1 MDDHPST
8 LQEGIELN
16 TKQNLA
22 HRMGRWSGTHPWTA
36 ILGWMAFVIVSFV
49 IGSTVF
55 SQKTLKT
62 SEQGVGESGQA
73 ARVLDRAFP
82 TSRTPATEMILVQ
95 TRSGPLAPAEL
106 TAVARDVR
114 TRVGGLAVVTNLQPP
129 ERSQDG
135 RAALIRFDIRGDS
148 TQAGDKIAPVQAA
161 VAQVAHDHSR
171 VRVEQF
177 GDASA
182 GKQFDDKLAQDFKKA
197 EFLSI
202 PITLFILLLAFG
214 AMLAAGI
221 PVLLGLTSVFSAF
234 GLTAVSSQF
243 VATGDSTQILM
254 MLIGMAVAVDY
265 SLFYLKREREER
277 ARGAGKLAALEA
289 AAATSGH
296 AVLVSGLTVMVS
308 LSGMFFMGVP
318 DGAAMAIGSIL
329 VVGVAVLG
337 SLTVLPAVL
346 SKLGDRVH
354 RSRLPLLRR
363 LKREERDSRVWGFVL
378 GHVMRRPVVALVA
391 GVGIL
396 VVLALP
402 VLGMQT
408 KTNGLDDVS
417 RSAFPVLKT
426 YDHIQQSFPAERSA
440 AQVVVQSRDVRAP
453 QVQAGIAELQRRALA
468 TGQVLGPLPAIE
480 ISRDHSV
487 ARVDLPLVGDGSNG
501 QSMHAL
507 TAVRAIVPG
516 SVGAVAGTTV
526 NVGGDVAAT
535 KDGND
540 NLSTHAPLVFGFVL
554 AMAFLLLLV
563 TFRSIVIP
571 IKAILLNLL
580 SVAAAFG
587 VLTMVF
593 QHGFGEIIGMPHTK
607 GIASWLPVFLFVIL
621 FGLSMDYHVFILS
634 RIKEGWDRGIGNDA
648 AVEQGI
654 RGSAGVVTAAA
665 AVMVAVF
672 SIFATLSLLDLQEFG
687 IGLAVAIAIDATLI
701 RGVVLPA
708 AMKLLGKWN
717 WYMPGSLAWL
727 PVLGHS
733 ERRVLHGSPA

>member
-1 MDDHPST
+1 MYA
-8 LQEGIELN
+8 
-16 TKQNLA
+16 KRNLA

-36 ILGWMAFVIVSFV
+36 ILGWMAFVVISFV
-49 IGSTVF
+49 IGSSVVT
-55 SQKTLKT
+55 QQTLKE
-62 SEQGVGESGQA
+62 SEQGVGESGRA
-73 ARVLDRAFP
+73 AKVLDKAFP
-82 TSRTPATEMILVQ
+82 TSQTRAGEMILVQ
-95 TRSGPLAPAEL
+95 TRSGRLASADL
-106 TAVARDVR
+106 NAVARDVR
-114 TRVGGLAVVTNLQPP
+114 ERVGGLATATNIQTPQ
-129 ERSQDG
+129 RSHDG

-148 TQAGDKIAPVQAA
+148 EQAVDKIVPIEAA
-161 VAQVAHDHSR
+161 VVAVAHEHPGL
-171 VRVEQF
+171 RVEQF
-177 GDASA
+177 GDASS
-182 GKQFDDKLAQDFKKA
+182 GKKFDDKLKQDFKKA

-202 PITLFILLLAFG
+202 PITLILLLLAFG
-214 AMLAAGI
+214 ALLAAGI
-221 PVLLGLTSVFSAF
+221 PVLLGLTSVFTAF

-243 VATGDSTQILM
+243 MATGESTQILM

-277 ARGAGKLAALEA
+277 ARGAGKQAALEA

-296 AVLVSGLTVMVS
+296 AVLVSGLTVMAS
-308 LSGMFFMGVP
+308 LAGIFFLGEPESG
-318 DGAAMAIGSIL
+318 AMAIGSIL

-346 SKLGDRVH
+346 AKLGDRVH
-354 RSRLPLLRR
+354 KSRLPLLRR

-378 GHVMRRPVVALVA
+378 GHVMRRPLVALIA

-396 VVLALP
+396 IVLALP
-402 VLGMQT
+402 AVGMHTKQT
-408 KTNGLDDVS
+408 GTDDIS
-417 RSAFPVLKT
+417 REAFPVLKV
-426 YDHIQQSFPAERSA
+426 YDHIQQSFPSEKSA
-440 AQVVVQSRDVRAP
+440 ATVVVEARDVTAP
-453 QVQAGIAELQRRALA
+453 AVQAGIARLERQALA
-468 TGQVLGPLPAIE
+468 TGKVLGPLDSPE
-480 ISRDHSV
+480 ISRDGTV

-501 QSMHAL
+501 QSLDAL
-507 TAVRAIVPG
+507 AAVRAIAPAT
-516 SVGAVAGTTV
+516 VGAVPGTTV
-526 NVGGDVAAT
+526 EVGGDVAAT
-535 KDGND
+535 KDAND

-571 IKAILLNLL
+571 IKAIALNLL

-593 QHGFGEIIGMPHTK
+593 QHGLGEAIGMPHTK

-634 RIKEGWDRGIGNDA
+634 RIKEGWDKGLGNDV

-654 RGSAGVVTAAA
+654 RGSAGVVSAAA

-672 SIFATLSLLDLQEFG
+672 AIFATLSLIDLQEFG
-687 IGLAVAIAIDATLI
+687 VGLAVAVAIDATLI

-717 WYMPGSLAWL
+717 WYMPRSLGWL
-727 PVLGHS
+727 PVLGHG
-733 ERRVLHGSPA
+733 EARTLRGATA

>member
-1 MDDHPST
+1 MHA
-8 LQEGIELN
+8 
-16 TKQNLA
+16 KRNLA

-36 ILGWMAFVIVSFV
+36 ILGWMAFVAVSFF
-49 IGSTVF
+49 IGTAVV
-55 SQKTLKT
+55 SQKTLKE

-73 ARVLDRAFP
+73 AKVIDKAFP
-82 TSRTPATEMILVQ
+82 TSVTPAGEMILVQ
-95 TRSGPLAPAEL
+95 TRSGRLATADL
-106 TAVARDVR
+106 NAVAGDVR
-114 TRVGGLAVVTNLQPP
+114 ARVGGLSNVINLQAP
-129 ERSQDG
+129 ERSKDG

-148 TQAGDKIAPVQAA
+148 TKASAKVAPIEAA
-161 VAQVAHDHSR
+161 VTTVAKHHPGL
-171 VRVEQF
+171 RVEQF
-177 GDASA
+177 GDASS
-182 GKQFDDKLAQDFKKA
+182 GKQFDDKLSQDFQKA

-202 PITLFILLLAFG
+202 PITLLILLLAFG
-214 AMLAAGI
+214 ALLAAGI
-221 PVLLGLTSVFSAF
+221 PVLLGLTSVFTAF

-243 VATGDSTQILM
+243 MATGESTQILM

-289 AAATSGH
+289 AASTSGH
-296 AVLVSGLTVMVS
+296 AVLVSGLTVMAS
-308 LSGMFFMGVP
+308 LAGIFFLGEPESG
-318 DGAAMAIGSIL
+318 AMAIGSIL

-346 SKLGDRVH
+346 AKLGDRVH
-354 RSRLPLLRR
+354 KSRLPLLSR

-391 GVGIL
+391 GVAIL

-402 VLGMQT
+402 ALGMHTKQT
-408 KTNGLDDVS
+408 GTDDIS
-417 RSAFPVLKT
+417 RKAFPVLKV
-426 YDHIQQSFPAERSA
+426 YDHIQESFPAEKSA
-440 AQVVVQSRDVRAP
+440 AAVVIQAPDVRSP
-453 QVQAGIAELQRRALA
+453 GVQAGIASLERQALA
-468 TGQVLGPLPAIE
+468 TGKVLGPIPAPQ
-480 ISRDHSV
+480 ISADGTV
-487 ARVDLPLVGDGSNG
+487 VEVDLPLAGDGSNSE
-501 QSMHAL
+501 SMDAL
-507 TAVRAIVPG
+507 AAVRRIAPAT
-516 SVGAVAGTTV
+516 VGAVQGTTV
-526 NVGGDVAAT
+526 NVGGDAAAT
-535 KDGND
+535 KDAND

-571 IKAILLNLL
+571 IKAIMLNLL

-593 QHGFGEIIGMPHTK
+593 QHGLGESFGMPHTK

-634 RIKEGWDRGIGNDA
+634 RIKEGWDKGLGNDA

-672 SIFATLSLLDLQEFG
+672 AIFATLSLVDLQEFG
-687 IGLAVAIAIDATLI
+687 VGLAVAVAIDATLI

-717 WYMPGSLAWL
+717 WYMPRSLNWL
-727 PVLGHS
+727 PTFGHGGA
-733 ERRVLHGSPA
+733 RALRGATA

>member
-1 MDDHPST
+1 M
-8 LQEGIELN
+8 QA
-16 TKQNLA
+16 KRNLA
-22 HRMGRWSGTHPWTA
+22 HRMGHWSGTHPWTA

-49 IGSTVF
+49 IGSAVVTT
-55 SQKTLKT
+55 KTLDKSQT
-62 SEQGVGESGQA
+62 GVGESGRA
-73 ARVLDRAFP
+73 AQVLDKAFP
-82 TSRTPATEMILVQ
+82 TSETRAGEMILVQ
-95 TRSGPLAPAEL
+95 TRGGPLAAGDL
-106 TAVARDVR
+106 SAVAADVHA
-114 TRVGGLAVVTNLQPP
+114 RVGAVAAVTNIQAPQ
-129 ERSQDG
+129 RSKDG

-148 TQAGDKIAPVQAA
+148 AKAGDKVAPIEAA
-161 VAQVAHDHSR
+161 VATVARAHSGL
-171 VRVEQF
+171 RVEEF
-177 GDASA
+177 GDASST
-182 GKQFDDKLAQDFKKA
+182 KQFDEKLAQDFQKA
-197 EFLSI
+197 EFLSL
-202 PITLFILLLAFG
+202 PITLLILILAFG
-214 AMLAAGI
+214 ALLAAGI
-221 PVLLGLTSVFSAF
+221 PVLLGLTSVFTAF

-243 VATGDSTQILM
+243 MATGESTQILI

-296 AVLVSGLTVMVS
+296 AVLVSGLTVMIS
-308 LSGMFFMGVP
+308 LSGMFLMGVP
-318 DGAAMAIGSIL
+318 DGGAMAIGSIL

-346 SKLGDRVH
+346 VKLGDRVH

-363 LKREERDSRVWGFVL
+363 LRREERDSRVWGFVL

-396 VVLALP
+396 VALALP
-402 VLGMQT
+402 ALGMHTQQ
-408 KTNGLDDVS
+408 NGLDDVS
-417 RSAFPVLKT
+417 RKAFPVLVT
-426 YDHIQQSFPAERSA
+426 YDHIQQSFPGEKGA
-440 AQVVVQSRDVRAP
+440 ATVVIQARDVTAP
-453 QVQAGIAELQRRALA
+453 SVQAGIAELKRKALA
-468 TGQVLGPLPAIE
+468 TGRVFGPIDPATV
-480 ISRDHSV
+480 SRDHTV
-487 ARVDLPLVGDGSNG
+487 ARVDLPLAGDGSNRA
-501 QSMHAL
+501 SMDAL
-507 TAVRAIVPG
+507 AAVRELAPATIG
-516 SVGAVAGTTV
+516 SVPGTTV
-526 NVGGDVAAT
+526 DVGGAAAET

-540 NLSTHAPLVFGFVL
+540 NLAAHAPLVFGFVL
-554 AMAFLLLLV
+554 AMAFLLLLF

-593 QHGFGEIIGMPHTK
+593 QHGLGEVIGMPHTK

-634 RIKEGWDRGIGNDA
+634 RIKEGWDRGLGNDV

-687 IGLAVAIAIDATLI
+687 IGLAVAIALDATLI
-701 RGVVLPA
+701 RGVVLPS

-717 WYMPGSLAWL
+717 WYMPRSLAWV
-727 PVLGHS
+727 PSLGHG
-733 ERRVLHGSPA
+733 EGRALRGATA

>member
-1 MDDHPST
+1 MTCARASAASPPSPTCRRPSARTTGARRSSASTSAATPRRRPTRSPRSRRPWPPSPHDHP
-8 LQEGIELN
+8 
-16 TKQNLA
+16 
-22 HRMGRWSGTHPWTA
+22 
-36 ILGWMAFVIVSFV
+36 
-49 IGSTVF
+49 
-55 SQKTLKT
+55 
-62 SEQGVGESGQA
+62 
-73 ARVLDRAFP
+73 
-82 TSRTPATEMILVQ
+82 
-95 TRSGPLAPAEL
+95 
-106 TAVARDVR
+106 
-114 TRVGGLAVVTNLQPP
+114 GL
-129 ERSQDG
+129 
-135 RAALIRFDIRGDS
+135 
-148 TQAGDKIAPVQAA
+148 
-161 VAQVAHDHSR
+161 
-171 VRVEQF
+171 RVEQF
-177 GDASA
+177 GDASS
-182 GKQFDDKLAQDFKKA
+182 GKQFDDKLAQDFQKA

-202 PITLFILLLAFG
+202 PITLLILLLAFG
-214 AMLAAGI
+214 ALLAAGI
-221 PVLLGLTSVFSAF
+221 PVLLGLTSVFTAF

-243 VATGDSTQILM
+243 MATGESTQILM

-308 LSGMFFMGVP
+308 LAGMFFMGVP
-318 DGAAMAIGSIL
+318 EGGAMAIGSIL

-346 SKLGDRVH
+346 AKLGDRVH

-363 LKREERDSRVWGFVL
+363 LKREERDSRIWGFVL
-378 GHVMRRPVVALVA
+378 GHVMRRPLVALVA

-402 VLGMQT
+402 ALGMHTKQT
-408 KTNGLDDVS
+408 GMDDIS
-417 RSAFPVLKT
+417 RRAFPVLKV
-426 YDHIQQSFPAERSA
+426 YDHIQQSFPGEKSAAEVVIQAADVSVAGRAGRHRRASSARRSPPARCSARSPSRRSA
-440 AQVVVQSRDVRAP
+440 VTARSRTSTCRSPATARTASRWTRWP
-453 QVQAGIAELQRRALA
+453 RCGRSHRRRSE
-468 TGQVLGPLPAIE
+468 PSP
-480 ISRDHSV
+480 
-487 ARVDLPLVGDGSNG
+487 
-501 QSMHAL
+501 
-507 TAVRAIVPG
+507 
-516 SVGAVAGTTV
+516 GTTV
-526 NVGGDVAAT
+526 DVGGDAAAT
-535 KDGND
+535 KDAND

-593 QHGFGEIIGMPHTK
+593 QHGLGEVIGMPHTK

-634 RIKEGWDRGIGNDA
+634 RIKEGWDKGLGNDA

-672 SIFATLSLLDLQEFG
+672 AIFATLSLIDLQEFG
-687 IGLAVAIAIDATLI
+687 VGLAVAIAIDATLI

-717 WYMPGSLAWL
+717 WYMPRSLAWL
-727 PVLGHS
+727 PKLGHGEAARCAVPPRS
-733 ERRVLHGSPA
+733 RRTRSRNVPTARPRRAVGVPGARWS

>member
-1 MDDHPST
+1 M
-8 LQEGIELN
+8 QA
-16 TKQNLA
+16 KRNLA

-36 ILGWMAFVIVSFV
+36 ILGWMAFVVISFV
-49 IGSTVF
+49 LGSSVVT
-55 SQKTLKT
+55 QKTLKE
-62 SEQGVGESGQA
+62 SEQGVGESGRA
-73 ARVLDRAFP
+73 AKVIDRAFP
-82 TSRTPATEMILVQ
+82 TSQTRAGEMILVQ
-95 TRSGPLAPAEL
+95 TRGGRLATADL
-106 TAVARDVR
+106 KAVAGDVHE
-114 TRVGGLAVVTNLQPP
+114 RVGALASVTNIQAPQ
-129 ERSQDG
+129 RSQDG

-148 TQAGDKIAPVQAA
+148 DKAVDKIVPIETA
-161 VAQVAHDHSR
+161 VATVAHEHPGL
-171 VRVEQF
+171 RVEQF
-177 GDASA
+177 GDASS
-182 GKQFDDKLAQDFKKA
+182 GKKFDDKLASDFQKA

-202 PITLFILLLAFG
+202 PITLIILLLAFG
-214 AMLAAGI
+214 ALLAAGI
-221 PVLLGLTSVFSAF
+221 PVLLGLTSVFTAF

-243 VATGDSTQILM
+243 MATGESTQILM

-296 AVLVSGLTVMVS
+296 AVLVSGLTVMAS
-308 LSGMFFMGVP
+308 LAGIFFLGEPESG
-318 DGAAMAIGSIL
+318 AMAIGSIL

-346 SKLGDRVH
+346 AKLGDRVH

-378 GHVMRRPVVALVA
+378 GHVMRRPLVSLIAGVAILVA
-391 GVGIL
+391 
-396 VVLALP
+396 LALP
-402 VLGMQT
+402 ALDMHTKQT
-408 KTNGLDDVS
+408 GTDDIS
-417 RSAFPVLKT
+417 RKAFPVLKV
-426 YDHIQQSFPAERSA
+426 YDHIQQSFPSEKGGAT
-440 AQVVVQSRDVRAP
+440 VVVQARDVTAP
-453 QVQAGIAELQRRALA
+453 AVQAGIARLEHQALA
-468 TGQVLGPLPAIE
+468 TGKVLGPLDKPE
-480 ISRDHSV
+480 ISRDRTV
-487 ARVDLPLVGDGSNG
+487 AQVDLPLVGDGSDG
-501 QSMHAL
+501 KSMDAL
-507 TAVRAIVPG
+507 AAVRAIVPATI
-516 SVGAVAGTTV
+516 GAVPGTTAD
-526 NVGGDVAAT
+526 VGGDVAAT
-535 KDGND
+535 KDAND

-571 IKAILLNLL
+571 IKAIALNLL

-593 QHGFGEIIGMPHTK
+593 QHGLGEAIGMPHTK

-634 RIKEGWDRGIGNDA
+634 RIKEGWDKGLGNDV

-672 SIFATLSLLDLQEFG
+672 AIFATLSLVDLQEFG
-687 IGLAVAIAIDATLI
+687 VGLAVAVAIDATLI

-717 WYMPGSLAWL
+717 WYMPRSLGWL
-727 PVLGHS
+727 PAFGHG
-733 ERRVLHGSPA
+733 ERGAVRGATA

>member
-1 MDDHPST
+1 MP
-8 LQEGIELN
+8 G
-16 TKQNLA
+16 KRNLA

-36 ILGWMAFVIVSFV
+36 ILGWLAFVVISFV
-49 IGSTVF
+49 AIPSFVTTN
-55 SQKTLKT
+55 TLEE
-62 SEQGVGESGQA
+62 SELGVGESGRA
-73 ARVLDRAFP
+73 AKVLDQAFP
-82 TSRTPATEMILVQ
+82 TSLTPAGEMILVQ
-95 TRSGPLAPAEL
+95 TTSGRLATADL
-106 TAVARDVR
+106 NAVARDVR
-114 TRVGGLAVVTNLQPP
+114 TRVGGLAAVTNVQPP
-129 ERSQDG
+129 QRSDDG
-135 RAALIRFDIRGDS
+135 RAALIHFDIRGDS
-148 TQAGDKIAPVQAA
+148 EKAADKVAPIQAA
-161 VAQVAHDHSR
+161 VAAVAADHPGL
-171 VRVEQF
+171 RVEQF

-182 GKQFDDKLAQDFKKA
+182 GKEFDDKLAEDFQKA

-202 PITLFILLLAFG
+202 PVTLIILLLAFG
-214 AMLAAGI
+214 ALLAAGI
-221 PVLLGLTSVFSAF
+221 PVLLGLTSVFTAF

-243 VATGDSTQILM
+243 IATGESTQILM

-277 ARGAGKLAALEA
+277 ARGTGKLAALEA

-308 LSGMFFMGVP
+308 LAGMFFMGVP
-318 DGAAMAIGSIL
+318 DGGAMAIGSIL

-346 SKLGDRVH
+346 AKLGDRVH

-363 LKREERDSRVWGFVL
+363 LKREERDSRIWGFVL
-378 GHVMRRPVVALVA
+378 GHVMRRPVVALAA

-402 VLGMQT
+402 AIGMQT
-408 KTNGLDDVS
+408 KQTGLDDIS
-417 RSAFPVLKT
+417 RSTFPMLKT
-426 YDHIQQSFPAERSA
+426 YDHIQQSFPGERSA
-440 AQVVVQSRDVRAP
+440 AEVVIQAADVSAP
-453 QVQAGIAELQRRALA
+453 GVQAGIADLKREALA
-468 TGQVLGPLPAIE
+468 TGKVLGPIGPTE
-480 ISRDHSV
+480 ISRDGGV
-487 ARVDLPLVGDGSNG
+487 ARIDLPLAGDGSNG
-501 QSMHAL
+501 ESMDAL
-507 TAVRAIVPG
+507 ATVRQLAPTTIG
-516 SVGAVAGTTV
+516 SVPGTTV
-526 NVGGDVAAT
+526 DVGGDTAAT

-587 VLTMVF
+587 VITLVF
-593 QHGFGEIIGMPHTK
+593 QHGWGEVIGMPHTK

-665 AVMVAVF
+665 AVMIGVF
-672 SIFATLSLLDLQEFG
+672 SIFATMSLIDLQEFG
-687 IGLAVAIAIDATLI
+687 VGLAVAVAIDATLI

-717 WYMPGSLAWL
+717 WYMPRSLAWL
-727 PVLGHS
+727 PSFGHG
-733 ERRVLHGSPA
+733 EGRALHGATA

>member
-1 MDDHPST
+1 M
-8 LQEGIELN
+8 QA
-16 TKQNLA
+16 KRNLA

-36 ILGWMAFVIVSFV
+36 ILGWIAFVVVSFF
-49 IGSTVF
+49 IGSSVVT
-55 SQKTLKT
+55 QKTLKE
-62 SEQGVGESGQA
+62 SEQGVGESGRA
-73 ARVLDRAFP
+73 AQVIDKAFP
-82 TSRTPATEMILVQ
+82 TSQTPAGEMILVQ
-95 TRSGPLAPAEL
+95 TRGGRLATADL
-106 TAVARDVR
+106 NAVAADVR
-114 TRVGGLAVVTNLQPP
+114 KNVGALASVTNIRAPQ
-129 ERSQDG
+129 RSQDG
-135 RAALIRFDIRGDS
+135 RAALINFDIRGDS
-148 TQAGDKIAPVQAA
+148 TKAVDKVAPIEAA
-161 VAQVAHDHSR
+161 VAQVAHRHSGL
-171 VRVEQF
+171 RVEEF
-177 GDASA
+177 GDASS
-182 GKQFDDKLAQDFKKA
+182 GKKFDDKLKQDFQKA

-202 PITLFILLLAFG
+202 PITLLILLLAFG

-221 PVLLGLTSVFSAF
+221 PVLLGLTSVFTAF

-243 VATGDSTQILM
+243 MATGESTQILM

-277 ARGAGKLAALEA
+277 ARGAGKLDALEA

-296 AVLVSGLTVMVS
+296 AVLVSGLTVMAS
-308 LSGMFFMGVP
+308 LAGIFFLGEPESG
-318 DGAAMAIGSIL
+318 AMAIGSIL

-346 SKLGDRVH
+346 AKLGDRVH
-354 RSRLPLLRR
+354 KSRLPLLRR

-378 GHVMRRPVVALVA
+378 GQVMRRPVVALVG
-391 GVGIL
+391 GVAVLI
-396 VVLALP
+396 VLALP
-402 VLGMQT
+402 ALGMNTKQT
-408 KTNGLDDVS
+408 GLDDIS
-417 RSAFPVLKT
+417 RKDFPVLKV
-426 YDHIQQSFPAERSA
+426 YDHIQSSFPSEKSA
-440 AQVVVQSRDVRAP
+440 AVVVIQNRDVTSP
-453 QVQAGIAELQRRALA
+453 SVQAGIAELKREALA
-468 TGQVLGPLPAIE
+468 TGKVIGPISATE
-480 ISRDHSV
+480 ISRDRSV
-487 ARVDLPLVGDGSNG
+487 AQVELPLVGDGSNSE
-501 QSMHAL
+501 SMGAL
-507 TAVRAIVPG
+507 AAVRQIAPATIGTVP
-516 SVGAVAGTTV
+516 GTTV
-526 NVGGDVAAT
+526 DVGGDAAAT

-593 QHGFGEIIGMPHTK
+593 QHGWGEAIGMPHTK

-634 RIKEGWDRGIGNDA
+634 RIKEGWDKGLGNDV

-654 RGSAGVVTAAA
+654 RSSAGVVTAAA

-672 SIFATLSLLDLQEFG
+672 AIFATLSLVDLQEFG
-687 IGLAVAIAIDATLI
+687 IGLAVAVAIDATLI

-717 WYMPGSLAWL
+717 WYMPTSLAWL
-727 PVLGHS
+727 PSLGHGQA
-733 ERRVLHGSPA
+733 RTPHGATA

>member
-1 MDDHPST
+1 MHA
-8 LQEGIELN
+8 
-16 TKQNLA
+16 KRNLA

-36 ILGWMAFVIVSFV
+36 ILGWMAFVVVSFF
-49 IGSTVF
+49 IGTSLVT
-55 SQKTLKT
+55 QKTLKQ
-62 SEQGVGESGQA
+62 SEQGVGESGRA
-73 ARVLDRAFP
+73 AKVLDKAFP
-82 TSRTPATEMILVQ
+82 TTETPAGEMILVQ
-95 TRSGPLAPAEL
+95 TRSGRLATADL
-106 TAVARDVR
+106 NAVARDVR
-114 TRVGGLAVVTNLQPP
+114 ERVGGLSTVANIQAPQH
-129 ERSQDG
+129 SKDG
-135 RAALIRFDIRGDS
+135 RAALIRFDVRGDS
-148 TQAGDKIAPVQAA
+148 EKAADKILPIEAA
-161 VAQVAHDHSR
+161 VTAVAKDHPGL
-171 VRVEQF
+171 RVEQF
-177 GDASA
+177 GDASS
-182 GKQFDDKLAQDFKKA
+182 GKKFDDKLKQDFKKA

-202 PITLFILLLAFG
+202 PITLIILLLAFG
-214 AMLAAGI
+214 ALLAAGI
-221 PVLLGLTSVFSAF
+221 PILLGLTSVFTAF

-243 VATGDSTQILM
+243 MATGESTQILM

-296 AVLVSGLTVMVS
+296 AVLVSGLTVMAS
-308 LSGMFFMGVP
+308 LAGIFFLGEPESG
-318 DGAAMAIGSIL
+318 AMAIGSIL

-346 SKLGDRVH
+346 AKLGDRVH
-354 RSRLPLLRR
+354 KSRLPVLRR

-391 GVGIL
+391 GVAVL

-402 VLGMQT
+402 ALGMHTKQT
-408 KTNGLDDVS
+408 GLDDIS
-417 RSAFPVLKT
+417 RKAFPVLT
-426 YDHIQQSFPAERSA
+426 VYDHIQESFPSENSPAVVVIQAPDVRA
-440 AQVVVQSRDVRAP
+440 AQVQD
-453 QVQAGIAELQRRALA
+453 GIAKLERQALA
-468 TGQVLGPLPAIE
+468 TGKVLGPIPTPE
-480 ISRDHSV
+480 ISRDGTV
-487 ARVDLPLVGDGSNG
+487 AHVDLPLVGDGSNA
-501 QSMHAL
+501 QSMAAL
-507 TAVRAIVPG
+507 ATVRDIVPG
-516 SVGAVAGTTV
+516 TIGSVPGTTV
-526 NVGGDVAAT
+526 DIGGDVAAT
-535 KDGND
+535 DDANA

-554 AMAFLLLLV
+554 LMAFLLLLV

-580 SVAAAFG
+580 SVGAAFG

-593 QHGFGEIIGMPHTK
+593 QNGLGEAFGMPHTK

-634 RIKEGWDRGIGNDA
+634 RIKEGWDKGLGNDA

-672 SIFATLSLLDLQEFG
+672 AIFATLSLIDLQEFG
-687 IGLAVAIAIDATLI
+687 VGLAVAVAIDATLI

-717 WYMPGSLAWL
+717 WYMPRSLGWI
-727 PVLGHS
+727 PS
-733 ERRVLHGSPA
+733 FNHGEGRALTA

>member
-1 MDDHPST
+1 MHDTRTNPE
-8 LQEGIELN
+8 EGN
-16 TKQNLA
+16 NMNAKRNLA

-36 ILGWMAFVIVSFV
+36 ILGWLAFVLISFLVLPSFV
-49 IGSTVF
+49 TRD
-55 SQKTLKT
+55 TLKE
-62 SEQGVGESGQA
+62 SELGVGESGRA
-73 ARVLDRAFP
+73 AKVLEQAFP
-82 TSRTPATEMILVQ
+82 TSQTPAGEMILVQ
-95 TRSGPLAPAEL
+95 TTSGRLASADL
-106 TAVARDVR
+106 NAVARDVR
-114 TRVGGLAVVTNLQPP
+114 TRVGGLASVTNLQAP
-129 ERSQDG
+129 ERSADG

-148 TQAGDKIAPVQAA
+148 EKAADKVVPIEAAVTAVAGDHPGL
-161 VAQVAHDHSR
+161 
-171 VRVEQF
+171 RVEQF
-177 GDASA
+177 GDASS
-182 GKQFDDKLAQDFKKA
+182 GKQFDDKLAQDFQKA

-202 PITLFILLLAFG
+202 PITLIILLLAFG
-214 AMLAAGI
+214 ALLAAGI
-221 PVLLGLTSVFSAF
+221 PVLLGLTSVFTAF

-243 VATGDSTQILM
+243 IATGESTQILM

-308 LSGMFFMGVP
+308 LAGMFFMGVP
-318 DGAAMAIGSIL
+318 DGGAMAIGSIL

-346 SKLGDRVH
+346 SRLGDRVH

-363 LKREERDSRVWGFVL
+363 LKREERDSRIWGFVL

-402 VLGMQT
+402 AIGMQT
-408 KTNGLDDVS
+408 KQTGLDDIS
-417 RSAFPVLKT
+417 RSTFPVLKT
-426 YDHIQQSFPAERSA
+426 YDHIQESFPGERSA
-440 AQVVVQSRDVRAP
+440 AQVVIQAADVSAP
-453 QVQAGIAELQRRALA
+453 GVQAGIADLKREALA
-468 TGQVLGPLPAIE
+468 TGKVLGPIAETE
-480 ISRDHSV
+480 ISRDGTV
-487 ARVDLPLVGDGSNG
+487 AHVDLPLAGDGSNG
-501 QSMHAL
+501 ESMDAL
-507 TAVRAIVPG
+507 GAVRGLAPATIG
-516 SVGAVAGTTV
+516 SVPGTTV
-526 NVGGDVAAT
+526 NVGGEAATT

-587 VLTMVF
+587 AITMIF
-593 QHGFGEIIGMPHTK
+593 QYGFGEIIGMPHTK

-665 AVMVAVF
+665 AVMIAVF
-672 SIFATLSLLDLQEFG
+672 AIFATMSLIDLQEFG
-687 IGLAVAIAIDATLI
+687 VGLAVAVAIDATLI

-717 WYMPGSLAWL
+717 WYMPHSLAWV
-727 PVLGHS
+727 PSFGHG
-733 ERRVLHGSPA
+733 EARVLRGATA

>member
-1 MDDHPST
+1 MTAKH
-8 LQEGIELN
+8 
-16 TKQNLA
+16 NLA
-22 HRMGRWSGTHPWTA
+22 HRMGRWSGMHPWTA

-55 SQKTLKT
+55 TQKTLKQ
-62 SEQGVGESGQA
+62 SELGVGESGRA
-73 ARVLDRAFP
+73 AQVLDRAFP
-82 TSRTPATEMILVQ
+82 TSRTPAAEMILVQ
-95 TRSGPLAPAEL
+95 TRSGPLSAADL
-106 TAVARDVR
+106 GAVARDVR
-114 TRVGGLAVVTNLQPP
+114 THVGGLAGITHLQPP
-129 ERSQDG
+129 ERSADG

-148 TQAGDKIAPVQAA
+148 ATAGHRVAPVQAA
-161 VAQVAHDHSR
+161 VATVARAHPG

-182 GKQFDDKLAQDFKKA
+182 GKAFDDKLAQDFQKA

-202 PITLFILLLAFG
+202 PITLIILLLAFG
-214 AMLAAGI
+214 ALLAAGI

-243 VATGDSTQILM
+243 VKTGDSTQILM

-277 ARGAGKLAALEA
+277 ARGLGKLAALEA

-308 LSGMFFMGVP
+308 LAGMFFMGVP
-318 DGAAMAIGSIL
+318 DGGAMAVGSIL

-363 LKREERDSRVWGFVL
+363 LKREERDSRLWGFVL

-391 GVGIL
+391 GVAIL
-396 VVLALP
+396 AALALP
-402 VLGMQT
+402 AVGMHTKQT
-408 KTNGLDDVS
+408 GLDDVS
-417 RSAFPVLKT
+417 RSAFPVLRI
-426 YDHIQQSFPAERSA
+426 YDHIQQSFPSEHSA
-440 AQVVVQSRDVRAP
+440 AQVVIESGSVRTP
-453 QVQAGIAELQRRALA
+453 QVRAGIAELRRQALA
-468 TGQVLGPLPAIE
+468 TGKVLGPLPATE
-480 ISRDHSV
+480 ISRDGTV
-487 ARVDLPLVGDGSNG
+487 ARVDLPLVGDGSDSRSIN
-501 QSMHAL
+501 AL
-507 TAVRAIVPG
+507 AAVRAIAPATI
-516 SVGAVAGTTV
+516 GAVPGTTV
-526 NVGGDVAAT
+526 AVGGDTAAT

-571 IKAILLNLL
+571 IKAILLNLM

-593 QHGFGEIIGMPHTK
+593 QHGLGGVIGLPHTN
-607 GIASWLPVFLFVIL
+607 GIATWLPVFLFVIL

-654 RGSAGVVTAAA
+654 RGSAGVVSAAA

-672 SIFATLSLLDLQEFG
+672 AIFATLSLIDLQEFG
-687 IGLAVAIAIDATLI
+687 VGLAAAIAIDATLI

-708 AMKLLGKWN
+708 TMKLLGKWN
-717 WYMPGSLAWL
+717 WYMPRSLAWVPTIGRGEGRAPL
-727 PVLGHS
+727 AS
-733 ERRVLHGSPA
+733 AA

>member
-148 TQAGDKIAPVQAA
+148 TKAGDKIAPVQAA

-654 RGSAGVVTAAA
+654 RASAGVVTAAA

-687 IGLAVAIAIDATLI
+687 VGLAVAIAIDATLI